1 MKNRKLYAAAL
12 AATLA
17 VSMMGT
23 TVMAA
28 DPTGTTEFTY
38 QPGTAGPTDP
48 INPADPEN
56 DANNW
61 MVSYPRTIQ
70 LMDNNEA
77 GKGANGAT
85 AKAVGKQLP
94 FHIYQQVPGENGD
107 QINSKNVGQGIKI
120 TATASSDTAWTNS
133 SPDIKL
139 TSAESDEVIMN
150 LISADGKSNAY
161 VNKGGEIDTFTAV
174 AGGAVHDT
182 TNGYAVLKN
191 GSVETAIEGAVYSGT
206 VTFTFSKVV

>member
-1 MKNRKLYAAAL
+1 MKNRKLFAAAL
-12 AATLA
+12 TAALA

-77 GKGANGAT
+77 GNGANGAT

-107 QINSKNVGQGIKI
+107 QINENNVGKGIKI
-120 TATASSDTAWTNS
+120 TATASSDDTWTGQ
-133 SPDIKL
+133 DIKL
-139 TSAESDEVIMN
+139 SAPEGAQVTMN
-150 LISADGKSNAY
+150 LISADNKANAY
-161 VNKGGEIDTFTAV
+161 VNKNGEIDTFTAA

-182 TNGYAVLKN
+182 TNGYAVLKY
-191 GSVETAIEGAVYSGT
+191 GSVEAATEAPVYSGT